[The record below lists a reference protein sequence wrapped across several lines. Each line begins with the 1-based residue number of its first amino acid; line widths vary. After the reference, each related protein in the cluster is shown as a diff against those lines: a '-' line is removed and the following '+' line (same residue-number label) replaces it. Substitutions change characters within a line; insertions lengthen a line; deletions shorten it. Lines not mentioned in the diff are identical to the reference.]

1 MEHANFSEHRQGG
14 RVSRQRW
21 RAPLVVAIAAA
32 TAALVTAGVFFSCDS
47 GGGNASDLQG
57 ALVELGDDRD
67 RYGSG
72 MPTPD
77 EVTFVGYGIN
87 IFDGPTFADAL
98 RAPLIKPEVYL
109 DASARGGKG
118 YSDSS
123 PMNAIE
129 STIAVRENLRE
140 VYSSLDVGAEDRI
153 GRAIPYFSLR
163 VSAQYGNKQELKSE
177 AKFYNSIFSAVT
189 KKQTLDPYYMF
200 PGYLSQIIK
209 PAYIELINEPSIRPE
224 TLFRNLGTHIILSSS
239 IGGSVN
245 ISGIYNSDVAATE
258 QEISEALNFRATNA
272 GGAAGASLTQK
283 HKDIAANTSI
293 KTKAQGGDVGAFTGV
308 QIAGVWDA
316 MSRWGDSVAGAPTI
330 AKIYQTIAIWELATD
345 PGRKAVLENYFYA
358 NADAIN
364 VSLDGYFTK
373 GVAQNNPGN
382 GPGTEPSTEPGT
394 EPSNEPIIVD
404 GWTYRIL
411 NWHSR
416 KALDNRN
423 TDKDGNVHLWDAY
436 YVDQQKWVAEESWA
450 YPGWFSF
457 KCVRSGKVLDVS
469 RGNVNNNLVQYT
481 RNGTDAQLF
490 RVADFGD
497 GSVVIYNRLANGIY
511 KVSANGTEHN
521 NGTLIVLRTGGGPEA
536 RWKLERVD

>member
-21 RAPLVVAIAAA
+21 RAPLVVAIAAV

-57 ALVELGDDRD
+57 ALVELGEDRD

-87 IFDGPTFADAL
+87 IFDGPTFAEAL

-109 DASARGGKG
+109 DTSASYIG
-118 YSDSS
+118 SS
-123 PMNAIE
+123 PISYPINAIE
-129 STIAVRENLRE
+129 STTTVRENLRE
-140 VYSSLDVGAEDRI
+140 VYSSLDVGAEVHT
-153 GRAIPYFSLR
+153 GRAVPYFSLR
-163 VSAQYGNKQELKSE
+163 VSTQYGGKQELKSE

-189 KKQTLDPYYMF
+189 RKQTLAPYYMF
-200 PGYLSQIIK
+200 PAYLSQIIK
-209 PAYIELINEPSIRPE
+209 PAYIELINEPLIRPE

-239 IGGSVN
+239 IGGAVN

-258 QEISEALNFRATNA
+258 QEISVALNFESSYVGGTASTN
-272 GGAAGASLTQK
+272 LTQK

-293 KTKAQGGDVGAFTGV
+293 KITARGGDVSAFTGV

-316 MSRWGDSVAGAPTI
+316 MNRWGRSVEGAPTI
-330 AKIYQTIAIWELATD
+330 AKIYQAIEIWELATD
-345 PGRKAVLENYFYA
+345 PARKAELENYFYD

-373 GVAQNNPGN
+373 GAAQNNPGI
-382 GPGTEPSTEPGT
+382 EPVA
-394 EPSNEPIIVD
+394 EPIIV
-404 GWTYRIL
+404 GGRTYKIL

-416 KALDNRN
+416 KALDNRIK
-423 TDKDGNVHLWDAY
+423 TGDREYVHLWEAFPD
-436 YVDQQKWVAEESWA
+436 VDQQKWVAEESWA

-457 KCVRSGKVLDVS
+457 KCVKSKKVLDVHQ
-469 RGNVNNNLVQYT
+469 GNINNRLVQYAW
-481 RNGTDAQLF
+481 NGTDAQLF

-497 GSVVIYNRLANGIY
+497 GSVVIYNRLANGVY
-511 KVSANGTEHN
+511 AVSANGTEHN
-521 NGTLIVLRTGGGPEA
+521 NGTDIVLRTGTGPEA
-536 RWKLERVD
+536 RWKLERVN